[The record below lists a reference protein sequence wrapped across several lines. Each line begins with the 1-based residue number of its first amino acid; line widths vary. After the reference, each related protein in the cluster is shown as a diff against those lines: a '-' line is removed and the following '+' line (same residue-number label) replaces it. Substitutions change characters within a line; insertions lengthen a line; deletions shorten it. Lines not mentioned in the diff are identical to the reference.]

1 MRSWRFR
8 LQEIAYIAMGSLFTA
23 MGIALFCGPAKI
35 ASGGVSGIAI
45 IFHHTLGFDTGLM
58 ILILSVPLFI
68 LGTAIFGPQYGFKSL
83 LGTFLL
89 SAFTSLLEACF
100 GAGGLLDYSHELSIL
115 LSAISGGALM
125 GIGVGLVLRSGAN
138 TGGTDILAQI
148 LARFTPLSMGTSL
161 FIVDALVIAASAFI
175 FSLEMALYA
184 TITVYITSMTI
195 DKVVL
200 SFGTRSAK
208 TVWIISEHYEEIG
221 AAIMEEL
228 GPGATLVEAEGMYS
242 KQGRPMVLSVISN
255 NKLTLLTNIV
265 HRFDTK
271 AFMVIGEAYEVLGEG
286 FSSIEAALWR
296 GRSDTTQQQ

>member
-1 MRSWRFR
+1 
-8 LQEIAYIAMGSLFTA
+8 
-23 MGIALFCGPAKI
+23 
-35 ASGGVSGIAI
+35 
-45 IFHHTLGFDTGLM
+45 
-58 ILILSVPLFI
+58 
-68 LGTAIFGPQYGFKSL
+68 
-83 LGTFLL
+83 
-89 SAFTSLLEACF
+89 
-100 GAGGLLDYSHELSIL
+100 
-115 LSAISGGALM
+115 M

-228 GPGATLVEAEGMYS
+228 GHGATLVEAEGMYS